1 MKTQETDEGLQKI
14 DLWLSLM
21 TEQLSQICDLSQRS
35 ITAAIHE
42 FTLVDRPFV
51 SYTVTFDSQDSI
63 EVEFCDTLDRTSHA
77 SQTRSLKEAIKV
89 IADSIESLEDYSS

>member
-1 MKTQETDEGLQKI
+1 MRTQETDEGLQKI

-21 TEQLSQICDLSQRS
+21 SEQLSQICDLRLRS

-63 EVEFCDTLDRTSHA
+63 EVEFCDTFDRTSHTI
-77 SQTRSLKEAIKV
+77 QTRSLKEAIKF
-89 IADSIESLEDYSS
+89 IADSLMSLEDYLS

>member
-1 MKTQETDEGLQKI
+1 MRTQETDEDLQKI

-21 TEQLSQICDLSQRS
+21 SEQLSQICDLRLRS

-42 FTLVDRPFV
+42 FTLVDRPFI
-51 SYTVTFDSQDSI
+51 SYTVTFNDQDSI
-63 EVEFCDTLDRTSHA
+63 EVEFCDTLDRTSHT

>member
-1 MKTQETDEGLQKI
+1 MTSTGEGLQKI
-14 DLWLSLM
+14 DLWLSRMSDSLNY
-21 TEQLSQICDLSQRS
+21 DLRLRS

-42 FTLVDRPFV
+42 FTLVDRPFI
-51 SYTVTFDSQDSI
+51 SYTVTFNDQDSI
-63 EVEFCDTLDRTSHA
+63 EVEFCDTLDRTSHT